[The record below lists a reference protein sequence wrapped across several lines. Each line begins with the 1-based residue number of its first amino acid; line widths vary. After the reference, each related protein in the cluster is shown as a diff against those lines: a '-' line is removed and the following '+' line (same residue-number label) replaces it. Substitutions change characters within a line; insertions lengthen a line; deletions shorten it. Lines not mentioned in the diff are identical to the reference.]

1 MRFKII
7 IISLIG
13 AICLTGCKKGA
24 EDVVVTD
31 ENVQNTVIDTVV
43 DIEDVDTT
51 EESKEDDFVDRNAE
65 AVEPIEDLEEGIDT
79 IDVNKIT
86 KADLADVIAQI
97 EASRPKKDEDEVKDD
112 GKSNNSNSS
121 NTSNT
126 SNKGG
131 ANTGGNTGGNIISNT
146 KNNTKQE
153 SSSTKTTTEKKEP
166 TKKKEPT
173 PTPKPKSNKYAA
185 VNLDGADVL
194 VTVKV
199 TGTKKGDSAEKIL
212 KDVEDENGATFGAIA
227 NKGYML
233 VVTNIKVTLPSSMTG
248 YTLDCIPEIRIRDTK
263 GKLINNEAVYVYV
276 GELGE
281 YDNSGLT
288 KTYDIIYEIPEGT
301 NSYMIQFGKYGADN
315 YNYIVK

>member
-1 MRFKII
+1 MRFRII
-7 IISLIG
+7 VISLIG

-31 ENVQNTVIDTVV
+31 DNVQNTVIDTVV
-43 DIEDVDTT
+43 NIEDVDTT
-51 EESKEDDFVDRNAE
+51 EESNEDDFVDRNTE
-65 AVEPIEDLEEGIDT
+65 AVETIEDLEEDTDT
-79 IDVNKIT
+79 IDVNKVT
-86 KADLADVIAQI
+86 KDDLADVIAQM
-97 EASRPKKDEDEVKDD
+97 EASRPKKDEAEVKDD
-112 GKSNNSNSS
+112 SKSNNSNSS
-121 NTSNT
+121 NNSNT

-131 ANTGGNTGGNIISNT
+131 ANTGGNIISNT

-199 TGTKKGDSAEKIL
+199 TGTKKGASAEKLL

-233 VVTNIKVTLPSSMTG
+233 VVTNIKVTLPSSMAG

-263 GKLINNEAVYVYV
+263 GKLINKEAVYVYV

-288 KTYDIIYEIPEGT
+288 KTYDIVYEIPEGT
-301 NSYMIQFGKYGADN
+301 NSYMIQFGEYGADN